1 VSSTSA
7 TGLRILVADDQPDI
21 QHALRLLLTDAGFEV
36 DLVGAVDAA
45 VDHVSR
51 RRYDLLLM
59 DLNYTRDTTSGREG
73 LDLIDRVRAFD
84 GALPVVVMTGWGSV
98 DTAVDAMRRGARSFV
113 QKPWDDTT
121 LIEVVRRE
129 IADGAAA
136 RRRDA
141 SRVREDE
148 EARLIQ
154 RTLLPSELPRLEGCE
169 VAARWTPASGIGGD
183 CFDVIRFD
191 DGRFSVS
198 VADVVGKGL
207 PAALLMSN
215 LQAAA
220 RAFSTSAADP
230 DDICRRVNR
239 LLCRNI
245 AIGKFVTFCSA
256 VVDTSARSVAYANA
270 GHNAPVL
277 LHRDGRVE
285 HLLPTGPILGVSPD
299 WTYTTL
305 RLGLEPGDCLLLY
318 TDGITEARSPEDEEF
333 GEERLIDLMRAHRT
347 LAPDPLVQVIADTV
361 AAWAGGAAQDDT
373 TLVAVAIDG

>member
-1 VSSTSA
+1 
-7 TGLRILVADDQPDI
+7 
-21 QHALRLLLTDAGFEV
+21 
-36 DLVGAVDAA
+36 
-45 VDHVSR
+45 
-51 RRYDLLLM
+51 
-59 DLNYTRDTTSGREG
+59 
-73 LDLIDRVRAFD
+73 
-84 GALPVVVMTGWGSV
+84 
-98 DTAVDAMRRGARSFV
+98 MRRGARSFV

-270 GHNAPVL
+270 GHNAPLL